1 MAKKIKVR
9 VKEGYHHGQL
19 PLDYDPKAKPT
30 GRPGPRAVGGQ
41 QIEVTQAELDAFG
54 DKFDV
59 LDPIS
64 AVVAK

>member
-41 QIEVTQAELDAFG
+41 QIEVT
-54 DKFDV
+54 
-59 LDPIS
+59 
-64 AVVAK
+64 